1 MKESWRIGHTGSWSE
16 DMEHFRV
23 AQLKNRSVDFLA
35 NPLTLSIADFTGSI
49 SRDDRE
55 KIPKLFWVILVA
67 AAWPR
72 RRSFEILG
80 VFEFQDF
87 RVLSWRRDKG
97 PVCKLYGLVWVK
109 AKLLLAWT
117 RILDSFIFVIFK
129 ILMGVGFENYGL
141 GKKKKKLCCCSR
153 KKIIQFGSSWEPSSL
168 QREPSSEVLENSI
181 YTSLPISK

>member
-141 GKKKKKLCCCSR
+141 GKKKKKIVLL
-153 KKIIQFGSSWEPSSL
+153 F
-168 QREPSSEVLENSI
+168 SEKNNSI
-181 YTSLPISK
+181 WILLRAFLPTKGTIQWSIGKFYIHLPPRF

>member
-1 MKESWRIGHTGSWSE
+1 MKDWAYRVVIGGHGALPCRATEESLGRFLGESFDSLDRGLYGLHIE
-16 DMEHFRV
+16 R
-23 AQLKNRSVDFLA
+23 RS
-35 NPLTLSIADFTGSI
+35 
-49 SRDDRE
+49 RE
-55 KIPKLFWVILVA
+55 NTETFWVILVA

-72 RRSFEILG
+72 RRSFGSLG

-87 RVLSWRRDKG
+87 RVLSWRRDDG

-141 GKKKKKLCCCSR
+141 GKKKKKIVLL
-153 KKIIQFGSSWEPSSL
+153 F
-168 QREPSSEVLENSI
+168 SEKNNSI
-181 YTSLPISK
+181 WILLRAFLPTKGTIQWSIGKFYIHLPPRF